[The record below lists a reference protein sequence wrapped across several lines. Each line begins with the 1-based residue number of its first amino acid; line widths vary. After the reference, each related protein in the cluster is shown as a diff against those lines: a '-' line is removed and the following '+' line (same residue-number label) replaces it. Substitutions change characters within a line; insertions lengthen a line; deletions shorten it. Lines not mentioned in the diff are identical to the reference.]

1 MSEKNGLPTGKHTL
15 VEEGTEFKGTMS
27 SSCPIVVMGK
37 VEGDVAGP
45 VIHITPSGV
54 VAGVVKVKEL
64 HSAGELAG
72 EIEADTVQI
81 SGKVRDRTVI
91 RARSL
96 DVSLNAAKGGMQVVF
111 GECELAIGSE
121 PNKEAAIAAAIAPPA
136 GPAPATTEPGKP
148 AAAEPGKPATTAE
161 PAATAKPAAAAE
173 PGKPGAA
180 EPAKPGPPSKP
191 GATAAA
197 AASPAGEAA
206 PAAEADDAAA
216 KRRRGAQPPPS

>member
-1 MSEKNGLPTGKHTL
+1 MSDKSGLPTGKHTL

-96 DVSLNAAKGGMQVVF
+96 DVSINAAKGGMQVVF
-111 GECELAIGSE
+111 GECELAIGNE
-121 PNKEAAIAAAIAPPA
+121 PNKEAAIAAAVAPPPVATAAASPEPTKAA
-136 GPAPATTEPGKP
+136 GPKPTKAAGPEPTKP
-148 AAAEPGKPATTAE
+148 VAE
-161 PAATAKPAAAAE
+161 PAKAAG
-173 PGKPGAA
+173 PGKPGA
-180 EPAKPGPPSKP
+180 P
-191 GATAAA
+191 ATAAA
-197 AASPAGEAA
+197 APAAADAA
-206 PAAEADDAAA
+206 PAAETDDAAA
-216 KRRRGAQPPPS
+216 KRRRGAQLPPS